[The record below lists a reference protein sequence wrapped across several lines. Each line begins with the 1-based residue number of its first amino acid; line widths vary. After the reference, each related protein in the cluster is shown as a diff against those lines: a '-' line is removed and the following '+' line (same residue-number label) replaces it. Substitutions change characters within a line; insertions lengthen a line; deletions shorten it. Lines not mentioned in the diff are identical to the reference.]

1 MYLQDHSADVETLDD
16 PDRAAY
22 RAELGVPDHAASC
35 HTALVDGYVLE
46 GHVPVGAILRL
57 LEDQPDAVGLSLPGM
72 PSDSPGMG
80 GDVTAWESQPV
91 MLIGHDGSMQPF
103 EY

>member
-1 MYLQDHSADVETLDD
+1 MYLQEHEAEVEVTDD

-22 RAELGVPDHAASC
+22 RDEVGVPPAVASC
-35 HTALVDGYVLE
+35 HTAIVDGYVLE
-46 GHVPVGAILRL
+46 GHVPVGAIVQL
-57 LEDQPDAVGLSLPGM
+57 LDDRPDAIGLALPGM

-80 GDVTAWESQPV
+80 GDVTTWERQPV
-91 MLIGHDGSMQPF
+91 VLIGHDGSLSAF